1 MSGHSGI
8 ALGPLSFA
16 LEKVLALIPFFANK
30 DPFAPARSDSTM
42 YKLSVFSQGDLMKTC
57 SNHERNQANGN
68 L

>member
-1 MSGHSGI
+1 LLFFQAMSGHSGI

-42 YKLSVFSQGDLMKTC
+42 YKFQLPSSAYYLSFHRAIL
-57 SNHERNQANGN
+57 
-68 L
+68 